1 MPLPCESIE
10 VSKCYL
16 TDGNTV
22 RRVVTVLPDRRIQ
35 YEWRG
40 GYRTKWKPG
49 ILSGRE
55 FALQAECEVPCDWTA
70 EREGERD
77 HAAHY

>member
-1 MPLPCESIE
+1 MTIPPESIG
-10 VSKCYL
+10 VGKCYL

-40 GYRTKWKPG
+40 GHRAKWKAG

-55 FALQAECEVPCDWTA
+55 FAQQAEREVPCDWTP
-70 EREGERD
+70 ERD
-77 HAAHY
+77 NEERGTR

>member
-1 MPLPCESIE
+1 MSLCPKSLE
-10 VSKCYL
+10 VGRCYL

-22 RRVVTVLPDRRIQ
+22 GRVIAVLWDRRIQ

-40 GYRTKWKPG
+40 GQRTKWKAE

-55 FALQAECEVPCDWTA
+55 FAQQAEREVPCDFTP
-70 EREGERD
+70 ERGG
-77 HAAHY
+77 